1 MSDALTRKAIVD
13 LRERHAGGES
23 ALSLSRS
30 SGLSRRQIDA
40 ILRGRLFPELPGP
53 LAPPPRSL
61 RTIENMTILAVAIAE
76 KRDRAVTAFRVAE
89 LIGIE
94 RGVARKRVERMAD
107 RGLVTRSPT
116 GLRLT
121 RKGWALVRKI
131 GAESKQEK
139 DKKQ

>member
-1 MSDALTRKAIVD
+1 
-13 LRERHAGGES
+13 
-23 ALSLSRS
+23 
-30 SGLSRRQIDA
+30 
-40 ILRGRLFPELPGP
+40 
-53 LAPPPRSL
+53 
-61 RTIENMTILAVAIAE
+61 MTILAVAIAE